1 MENTLKSVYYAVE
14 NPGGYSGHKKLKDEA
29 SKSFGEKIKDDDV
42 REWLLQQDVYTLY
55 RTAPV
60 NFRRN
65 RILVDGIDKQFQ
77 ADLVDMGELSEQN
90 DGVKF
95 MLVCIDTFS
104 KYGWI
109 RCLKNKKGSTVA
121 AAFEDILSE
130 GRIPVKLQTDK
141 GTEFFNKEFSALMKK
156 FNVTHFA
163 TASETKASVVE
174 RLNRTIKCRMYRY
187 LEAQN
192 SKRYIDVIQDLIS
205 AYNRSFHRSIKM
217 RPIDATTENEKTV
230 FDNLYGKKDTTPL
243 RFRYKPG
250 DTVRISKTRRPF
262 QKGYKQSFTDEFFTI
277 SERVFRKPPVYRLKD
292 QEGELIE
299 GTFYEQELQK
309 IIVPPDFA
317 FKIEEIVSRKK
328 IGKES
333 LVLVKW
339 KGWPDKFNS
348 WIKEREIIHLA

>member
-1 MENTLKSVYYAVE
+1 MENTLKSVYYKVE
-14 NPGGYSGHKKLKDEA
+14 NPGGYSGHKNLKDEA
-29 SKSFGEKIKDDDV
+29 SKSSGERIKDEDV
-42 REWLLQQDVYTLY
+42 REWLLQQDVYSLY

-60 NFRRN
+60 NFPRN

-77 ADLVDMGELSEQN
+77 ADLVDMAELSEQN

-95 MLVCIDTFS
+95 MLVCIDVFS
-104 KYGWI
+104 KYAWI
-109 RCLKNKKGSTVA
+109 RCLKNKKASTVA
-121 AAFEDILSE
+121 EAFEDILSE

-141 GTEFFNKEFSALMKK
+141 GTEFFNKTFRALMKK
-156 FNVTHFA
+156 FNISHFA
-163 TASETKASVVE
+163 TASETKASIVE
-174 RLNRTIKCRMYRY
+174 RLNRTIKSRMYRY

-192 SKRYIDVIQDLIS
+192 SKRYIDVIQDLTS

-217 RPIDATTENEKTV
+217 RPIDATTENAQTV

-243 RFRYKPG
+243 RFRYKQG

-277 SERVFRKPPVYRLKD
+277 AERVFRKPPVYRLKD
-292 QEGELIE
+292 QDGELIE

-328 IGKES
+328 KGKES

-348 WIKEREIIHLA
+348 WIKERDIIHLA